1 MLMPEPLL
9 LAALVGCLV
18 LPRLVQFVVGPVRM
32 RARSWQS
39 ADPVYTP
46 DDESRMPPAAR
57 LTAAALRALGFED
70 RGTWQHHGAAL
81 ATGRLILLEHPRTRD
96 VAKVL
101 VVTARDRQV
110 ITLLL
115 QTRFADG
122 TEALTANNPILSGF
136 PPLPEV
142 TVAWLPEVRDAESLY
157 QVHDQLRDA
166 LGGVR
171 ERVGIGDDPAA
182 FLRAGSIRSLAN
194 WVVTGYYVL
203 DPVRG
208 VVRPT
213 WKGAALI
220 TWRLLGPVKQ
230 LFRARR
236 RRATQQ
242 LLDRLGISLGLC
254 SPRGCPRERP

>member
-1 MLMPEPLL
+1 MLTPENLL
-9 LAALVGCLV
+9 LVALVGCLV
-18 LPRLVQFVVGPVRM
+18 LPWLLQFVVGPVRM

-46 DDESRMPPAAR
+46 DDEGGLPPAAW
-57 LTAAALRALGFED
+57 LTAADLRSLGFED
-70 RGTWQHHGAAL
+70 RGTWRHHGAAL

-96 VAKVL
+96 LAKVL
-101 VVTARDRQV
+101 VVTARTRRSV
-110 ITLLL
+110 TLVL

-122 TEALTANNPILSGF
+122 TEVVTGNSRLIAGF
-136 PPLPEV
+136 PALPEA
-142 TVAWLPEVRDAESLY
+142 TVAWLPELRDAASLY
-157 QVHDQLRDA
+157 RVHAQLRDT
-166 LGGVR
+166 LGGSH

-182 FLRAGSIRSLAN
+182 FLRDGSVRSLAN
-194 WVVTGYYVL
+194 WVATGYYAF

-220 TWRLLGPVKQ
+220 TWRLLWPVKP

-236 RRATQQ
+236 RRGTRQ
-242 LLDRLGISLGLC
+242 LLDRLGISLG
-254 SPRGCPRERP
+254 R

>member
-1 MLMPEPLL
+1 MLAPEPLL

-18 LPRLVQFVVGPVRM
+18 LPRLLQFVLGPARM

-46 DDESRMPPAAR
+46 DDESRLPPAAR
-57 LTAAALRALGFED
+57 LAAADLRALGFED

-81 ATGRLILLEHPRTRD
+81 ATGQLILLEHPRTRE

-101 VVTARDRQV
+101 VVTVRDRQA

-115 QTRFADG
+115 QSRFADG
-122 TEALTANNPILSGF
+122 TEVLTANSPVLSGF
-136 PPLPEV
+136 PPLPGV
-142 TVAWLPEVRDAESLY
+142 TVAWLPEVRDAEPLY
-157 QVHDQLRDA
+157 QVHAQLRDA
-166 LGGVR
+166 LGR
-171 ERVGIGDDPAA
+171 THERVGIGDDPAA
-182 FLRAGSIRSLAN
+182 FLRDGSVRSLAN
-194 WVVTGYYVL
+194 WVATGYYVL

-220 TWRLLGPVKQ
+220 TWRLLWPVKQ

-236 RRATQQ
+236 RRATRQ
-242 LLDRLGISLGLC
+242 LLERLGVSLGLC
-254 SPRGCPRERP
+254 CPQGWSRG